1 MVYDANDSVDS
12 SSLLEE
18 EKALLDARSVPSL
31 MDPNSGT
38 HCSILHLLR
47 NRSNIRV
54 LDEVKHLRN
63 S

>member
-18 EKALLDARSVPSL
+18 EKVLLDAQSVPSL

-38 HCSILHLLR
+38 CHSILRLFEEFKQYQGSR
-47 NRSNIRV
+47 
-54 LDEVKHLRN
+54 
-63 S
+63 